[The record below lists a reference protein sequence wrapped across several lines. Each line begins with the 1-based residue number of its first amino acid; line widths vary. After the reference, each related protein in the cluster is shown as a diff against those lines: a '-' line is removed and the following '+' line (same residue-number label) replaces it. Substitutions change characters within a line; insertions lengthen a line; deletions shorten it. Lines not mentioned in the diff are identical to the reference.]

1 MEREQ
6 LKGKQTPGRIVIT
19 KDIDS
24 IEAVLHQEYTEQTDS
39 DWSTATIAEHLP
51 GGDEESA
58 ANAALYAEAHN
69 AANETGMW
77 PLDMVERIKELES
90 ALNVVQSSAKLEAA
104 KPGPTFCEELRD
116 ALNMV
121 DHVLSKRP

>member
-1 MEREQ
+1 MDRNE
-6 LKGKQTPGRIVIT
+6 LKGKQTPGEWHVTDDRHGTWVWQS
-19 KDIDS
+19 DS
-24 IEAVLHQEYTEQTDS
+24 ENCIAGAYSDVRETD
-39 DWSTATIAEHLP
+39 ANAMLIAEA
-51 GGDEESA
+51 GTVS
-58 ANAALYAEAHN
+58 NR
-69 AANETGMW
+69 TGMW

-90 ALNVVQSSAKLEAA
+90 ALKIVQSAAKLEAA

>member
-1 MEREQ
+1 MEATRDF
-6 LKGKQTPGRIVIT
+6 LRGKQTPGLAELRENNVGKTSIAISGRKACVAVPWDNIT
-19 KDIDS
+19 PN
-24 IEAVLHQEYTEQTDS
+24 EAE
-39 DWSTATIAEHLP
+39 
-51 GGDEESA
+51 

-69 AANETGMW
+69 ASNETGMW

-90 ALNVVQSSAKLEAA
+90 ALKIVQSAAKLEAA